1 MAMITFW
8 ATLSLNMP
16 DFTRFSKGQRQQ
28 VWGQILGLPTTMSYI
43 AIVSILVTS
52 AATLVYHQTI
62 WDPVQLTTRFSSTA
76 VVIIGLIMV
85 VLATMSVN
93 VAANVVSPSYDFS
106 NAAPRFISFRT
117 GGIITGV
124 IGIAI
129 QPWRLLT
136 DPHVYI
142 FTWLGFYGGLLG
154 TVAGVLIAG
163 YWVRSRGRLDLGALY
178 TGPGRYWF
186 TAGWNWRA
194 VIATIAGAAL
204 SAGGAYTAPGTAGPF
219 PANGLIPAFKT
230 LYDYSWVVG
239 LGVGFALYLL
249 LSFIGRDNSATA

>member
-1 MAMITFW
+1 
-8 ATLSLNMP
+8 
-16 DFTRFSKGQRQQ
+16 
-28 VWGQILGLPTTMSYI
+28 
-43 AIVSILVTS
+43 
-52 AATLVYHQTI
+52 
-62 WDPVQLTTRFSSTA
+62 
-76 VVIIGLIMV
+76 
-85 VLATMSVN
+85 MSVN

-106 NAAPRFISFRT
+106 NAAPRLVSFRT

-142 FTWLGFYGGLLG
+142 FTWLGFYGGVLG

-163 YWVRSRGRLDLGALY
+163 YWVRSRTRLDLGALY
-178 TGPGRYWF
+178 TGPGQLPPGGTTGVSPRTPRGYWF

-194 VIATIAGAAL
+194 VIATVAGALL
-204 SAGGAYTAPGTAGPF
+204 SVGGAYTAPGTAGPF
-219 PANGLIPAFKT
+219 PGGGLIPAFKT

-239 LGVGFALYLL
+239 LGVGFTLYLL
-249 LSFIGRDNSATA
+249 LSLIGRDKGATA